1 MAGCYLDGR
10 DAVQSCLTSI
20 RLSDSSLSYSELL
33 SMVESERIG
42 EVVIQGQE
50 LFVTDINNKKFKV
63 FAPQDADLIRILRN
77 KGIAIKAQP
86 PVESPWYMSMLASG
100 FR

>member
-1 MAGCYLDGR
+1 MNPFYKNLALWL
-10 DAVQSCLTSI
+10 VVTLMVVMLFNLFNQHQ
-20 RLSDSSLSYSELL
+20 LSDSSLSYSELL

-63 FAPQDADLIRILRN
+63 FAPKD
-77 KGIAIKAQP
+77 GIYPAVP
-86 PVESPWYMSMLASG
+86 NG
-100 FR
+100 HN